1 VNRLVTLVLNVLA
14 EITLFAAVL
23 DDDAKSEHGSPPSR
37 SGAVPTSKRSNSCPL
52 RFARTHP
59 YVPGMDDAKFWKQ
72 ALKEAER
79 ELEAAIRLA
88 DLNAAAKKL
97 MLAKGQLKR
106 LEAAGN

>member
-1 VNRLVTLVLNVLA
+1 MTMLRVSMDRHRA
-14 EITLFAAVL
+14 GA
-23 DDDAKSEHGSPPSR
+23 
-37 SGAVPTSKRSNSCPL
+37 GAVPTLKRSNRCPL

>member
-1 VNRLVTLVLNVLA
+1 
-14 EITLFAAVL
+14 
-23 DDDAKSEHGSPPSR
+23 
-37 SGAVPTSKRSNSCPL
+37 
-52 RFARTHP
+52 
-59 YVPGMDDAKFWKQ
+59 MDDAKFWKQ

-88 DLNAAAKKL
+88 DLNAAVKKL